1 MILLNTNG
9 LSKYLHGKNIDVITA
24 KRNADLTI
32 KILQKCRDEKSFKL
46 LWEKAETLTRE
57 IKKEIIGGDFIF
69 KEAKA
74 PRNKPS
80 RRLQALLGE
89 STSVTNAQYVTT
101 PKTHHRVNTFY
112 RSLHKVINEMKTR
125 FIRNDQEILKL
136 NENPLQRNFEMVAE
150 FYSVD
155 KDLLEVEKDMY
166 QNSIDASNSQ
176 AKTAAGV
183 VYKMFEDGLC
193 DLLPVLYEVIS
204 ILASIA
210 TRQNLSSLSN
220 GSATLEF
227 YRSN

>member
-1 MILLNTNG
+1 MEKIIRALLIFSSNKDKK
-9 LSKYLHGKNIDVITA
+9 KYTDSIDVISA

-32 KILQKCRDEKSFKL
+32 KTLQKCRDEKSFEL
-46 LWEKAETLTRE
+46 LWKKAETLSRD
-57 IKKEIIGGDFIF
+57 IKEEIIGGDFIF
-69 KEAKA
+69 KEAKS

-112 RSLHKVINEMKTR
+112 RSLDKVLNEMKTR
-125 FIRNDQEILKL
+125 FNRNDQEILCALGDVVL

-150 FYSVD
+150 FCSVD
-155 KDLLEVEKDMY
+155 KDLNLEVEKDMY
-166 QNSIDASNSQ
+166 QISIGASNSQ

-193 DLLPVLYEVIS
+193 DLLPVLYEVTS
-204 ILASIA
+204 ILASIPA
-210 TRQNLSSLSN
+210 T
-220 GSATLEF
+220 
-227 YRSN
+227 